1 MKPETAI
8 RHRRRAFTL
17 AELLVALVVTAIV
30 LSAVA
35 TLAYALRSGVQTGSD
50 AAVTQAQFR
59 LTTLHMTESVRLAR
73 MVCAAPGN
81 DLVLWVH
88 TERDNGDHRIN
99 VNELVYIE
107 RGDDLDV
114 VGLCWF
120 DAAEGSNAEVSLADL
135 ALAQT
140 KANLL
145 SSHNHT
151 QATLIEPC
159 RNVQFGLWDRDG
171 LPLNPATDA
180 VWKARRLAIAFEQIE
195 NGATSRYQIGTKLL
209 ASAQHLVN
217 DAGDGL
223 VSEDDDV

>member
-8 RHRRRAFTL
+8 RHQRRGFTL
-17 AELLVALVVTAIV
+17 AELLVTLVVTAIV

-35 TLAYALRSGVQTGSD
+35 TLAFALRSGVQAGSD
-50 AAVTQAQFR
+50 AAEAQAQLR
-59 LTTLHMTESVRLAR
+59 LATLHITESVRLAR

-88 TERDNGDHRIN
+88 TERDNSDHRIN

-107 RGDDLDV
+107 RGDDLDI

-145 SSHNHT
+145 SNHDHT
-151 QATLIEPC
+151 QVTLVEPC
-159 RNVQFGLWDRDG
+159 RNVQFGLWDGDG
-171 LPLNPATDA
+171 LMLNPATDA
-180 VWKARRLAIAFEQIE
+180 VWKTRRLAIAFERIE
-195 NGATSRYQIGTKLL
+195 NGAAGQYQIGATLL
-209 ASAQHLVN
+209 ASAEHLIN

>member
-17 AELLVALVVTAIV
+17 AELLVTLVVTGIV

-35 TLAYALRSGVQTGSD
+35 TLAFALRSGVQTGSD
-50 AAVTQAQFR
+50 TAEAQAQLR
-59 LTTLHMTESVRLAR
+59 LATLHITESVRLAR

-88 TERDNGDHRIN
+88 TQRDNGDHRIN

-107 RGDDLDV
+107 RGDDRDV

-151 QATLIEPC
+151 QVTLVEPC
-159 RNVQFGLWDRDG
+159 RNVQFGLWDG
-171 LPLNPATDA
+171 EGNPPDA
-180 VWKARRLAIAFEQIE
+180 VWKTRRLAIAFERIE
-195 NGATSRYQIGTKLL
+195 NGAAGQYQIGATLL
-209 ASAQHLVN
+209 ASAEHLVN

>member
-8 RHRRRAFTL
+8 QHRRRAFTL
-17 AELLVALVVTAIV
+17 AELLVTLIVTGII

-50 AAVTQAQFR
+50 EAAAQAQLR
-59 LTTLHMTESVRLAR
+59 LATLRITESVRSAR

-88 TERDNGDHRIN
+88 TQRDNGDHRIN

-107 RGDDLDV
+107 RGPDLDV

-151 QATLIEPC
+151 QVTLVEPC
-159 RNVQFGLWDRDG
+159 RNVQFQLWDRDG
-171 LPLNPATDA
+171 LPLDPATNA
-180 VWKARRLAIAFEQIE
+180 VWKTRRLAITFERIE
-195 NGATSRYQIGTKLL
+195 NGAAGRYQIGAALL
-209 ASAQHLVN
+209 ASAEHLVN

-223 VSEDDDV
+223 VSEDDDA

>member
-17 AELLVALVVTAIV
+17 AELLVTLVVTGIV

-35 TLAYALRSGVQTGSD
+35 TLAFALRSGVQTGSD
-50 AAVTQAQFR
+50 TAEAQAQLR
-59 LTTLHMTESVRLAR
+59 LATLHITESVRLAR

-88 TERDNGDHRIN
+88 TQRDNGDHRIN

-107 RGDDLDV
+107 RGDDRDV

-151 QATLIEPC
+151 QVTLVEPC
-159 RNVQFGLWDRDG
+159 RNVQFGLWDGEG
-171 LPLNPATDA
+171 LMLNPATDA
-180 VWKARRLAIAFEQIE
+180 VWRARRLAIAFEQIE
-195 NGATSRYQIGTKLL
+195 NGATSRYQIGAKLL
-209 ASAQHLVN
+209 ASAEHLVN